1 MANPVDIPSRTINS
15 LLGKVLRLESLAYIL
30 LIATFAIGITTFA
43 TLSSVETL
51 SNQTDNLLLL
61 LTSAGGALILMIFI
75 VGRQLYQIWQE
86 RKREIAGSQLHLRLA
101 LLFGGITVVP
111 TILVAFFAVSV
122 LDYSL
127 RGWFAE
133 RISTAVNESVTIAD
147 AYLEEHASSVRG
159 KILAMANDINREAP
173 QLITNPTRLNEFIT
187 NQAGVRTLSEA
198 VIIDGTGQ
206 IVAKSRFAF
215 ALSFVDLQTEWIERA
230 RTGEVVIVRTPGNT
244 KLQALVKLNAFVDAY
259 LFVGRFIDAAV
270 LDAVD
275 QTRLAASD
283 YQSLSF
289 SQVDLQISMAAIFA
303 IVALLML
310 LSALWLGL
318 NLANSIVGPLGG
330 VISVA
335 EDVRDGNLSS
345 RVNIDPSLVEISHLG
360 SSFNSM
366 LDDLA
371 SSQQQLVQAN
381 KQLDQRRQ
389 FTEAVLAG
397 VSSGVIGLNQ
407 LGEVTLPNQTACQL
421 LGKAPHA
428 LIGSALTDS
437 LPEFS
442 ALLDSAKKSRA
453 AMREAQISVRL
464 DGRQLILQAR
474 VSTERIEGRI
484 IGYVVT
490 FDDITDLLSAQ
501 RKAAWSDI
509 ARRIAHEIKNPLTPI
524 ELASDRLMKKYR
536 PDDESKARQFDE
548 YVQIISR
555 QVGDIGR
562 MVDEF
567 SNFARMPAA
576 VLQPQ
581 NLSDIIAGQFELIQ
595 VEYPDIHFR
604 RDVPD
609 EPIMIDGDAGLI
621 RQALTNILQNAA
633 EALAESK
640 QQSDPAI
647 ELAVKM
653 QKSQVQI
660 TVLDNGPGF
669 PEMNLDELIEPYVT
683 TREKGT
689 GLGLSIV
696 QKIIQD
702 HNGRLRLDN
711 IQEGGAQVMI
721 ELPLLELG
729 TV

>member
-604 RDVPD
+604 RNVPD